1 VRRDTPR
8 DIAKEGAA
16 GARRSRVRDR
26 SIESVRW
33 AGPTATGSEKAR
45 RLRNCCWAG
54 TLGVCLIFSG
64 RYRADPRSFTGR
76 IGPK

>member
-54 TLGVCLIFSG
+54 RLV
-64 RYRADPRSFTGR
+64 
-76 IGPK
+76 